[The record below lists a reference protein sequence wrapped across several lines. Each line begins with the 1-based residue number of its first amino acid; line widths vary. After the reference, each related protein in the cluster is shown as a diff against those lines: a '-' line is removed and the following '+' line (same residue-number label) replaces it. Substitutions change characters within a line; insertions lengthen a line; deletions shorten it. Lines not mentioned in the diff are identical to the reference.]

1 MIGVCASGVSALRSW
16 RNPYILRSPPPFLN
30 DLFVQNAAWAV
41 LLEPLLT
48 DFLCALFIRSPLLFF
63 PTFFFFWSRSL
74 YVLFF
79 SLFLVCVLSNQ
90 KIPNS
95 FPAVVLV

>member
-1 MIGVCASGVSALRSW
+1 MRADDRCVCIWGFSSSFLAQSLHPSA
-16 RNPYILRSPPPFLN
+16 SPPFPN

-63 PTFFFFWSRSL
+63 PTFFFF
-74 YVLFF
+74 
-79 SLFLVCVLSNQ
+79 LV
-90 KIPNS
+90 
-95 FPAVVLV
+95 